1 MAILH
6 KQLELEEA
14 LQYIAFAILKKDL
27 PEGFDGDI
35 TCEMNDDGSVEIY
48 VTETEDKETSTS
60 YN

>member
-27 PEGFDGDI
+27 PEDFDGDI

-48 VTETEDKETSTS
+48 VTETEDKETFTS